1 MPSVWSTIAQ
11 QNPWFSSSFSRELLN
26 YFELRQLA
34 AVFHARYSA
43 GVNKQQIS
51 ILLTVVILRFV
62 AAQGPLL
69 SIDDPLYPQHGTVR
83 DVRFWPLAD
92 IDYCTAHVRF

>member
-34 AVFHARYSA
+34 AVAGYSA

-51 ILLTVVILRFV
+51 ILLTVVILRFD

-83 DVRFWPLAD
+83 DVR
-92 IDYCTAHVRF
+92 